1 MSEHKELV
9 ERLRGFIVRDDSGLG
24 PRIGL
29 KGINV
34 SDIEDAIRD
43 LEAQAAEIERLR
55 ADRAVIRGLAALE
68 TSNLMLAKLVE
79 NLPDGEDVETDLNG
93 HRLVYTKR
101 GNFVGPVALY
111 GKKP

>member
-43 LEAQAAEIERLR
+43 LEAQAAEIGRLTNNRDMWKGQCERQAKVIQCYRDYQATVPASR
-55 ADRAVIRGLAALE
+55 AWAA
-68 TSNLMLAKLVE
+68 SAQ
-79 NLPDGEDVETDLNG
+79 D
-93 HRLVYTKR
+93 
-101 GNFVGPVALY
+101 
-111 GKKP
+111 